1 MTKTVYTLT
10 ERDIKRFLSKI
21 IRETE
26 TGCWLWRGGHFQKT
40 GYAIF
45 NVKCEDGK
53 WRATTAH
60 RVSFL
65 IANGFLPPEDTDH
78 SCRNHGCVN
87 PAHLESTTRQV
98 NFLRGGH
105 MTAIS
110 VFMNRCDKG
119 HEFTEENTYV
129 KSDGRRECRVCMRKR
144 DNARN
149 RNGGRKEHYARM
161 YQNRKARQAV
171 SATADLEV
179 S

>member
-1 MTKTVYTLT
+1 
-10 ERDIKRFLSKI
+10 
-21 IRETE
+21 
-26 TGCWLWRGGHFQKT
+26 
-40 GYAIF
+40 
-45 NVKCEDGK
+45 
-53 WRATTAH
+53 
-60 RVSFL
+60 
-65 IANGFLPPEDTDH
+65 
-78 SCRNHGCVN
+78 
-87 PAHLESTTRQV
+87 
-98 NFLRGGH
+98 

-110 VFMNRCDKG
+110 VFVNRCDKG

-129 KSDGRRECRVCMRKR
+129 KSDGRRECRTCMRLR